1 MKVRLAD
8 VVSKITYSEDSNEEV
23 LKEVI
28 QHTKNNRGLKLIQS
42 KKACGSMSDEKIKGI
57 LRRQSKK
64 RSR

>member
-28 QHTKNNRGLKLIQS
+28 QHTKNNKDLKLIKS
-42 KKACGSMSDEKIKGI
+42 KKIFGKISDKKIKGI
-57 LRRQSKK
+57 LRRKS
-64 RSR
+64 